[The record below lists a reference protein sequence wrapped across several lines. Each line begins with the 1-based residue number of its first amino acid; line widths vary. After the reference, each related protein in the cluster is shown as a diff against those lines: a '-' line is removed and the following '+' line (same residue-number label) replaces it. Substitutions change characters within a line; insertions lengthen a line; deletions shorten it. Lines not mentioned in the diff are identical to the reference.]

1 MDELGHTQER
11 AWRMRDRTQ
20 GLEETGHK
28 GWRRQDTRVDE
39 IGHVGE
45 GMKNEG
51 QNTRVGGDR
60 TQGWM
65 S

>member
-1 MDELGHTQER
+1 MDELGHVGEGMEDEGQDTGVGG
-11 AWRMRDRTQ
+11 DRTQ
-20 GLEETGHK
+20 

-45 GMKNEG
+45 GMDDEG
-51 QNTRVGGDR
+51 QDTRVGGDM

-65 S
+65 R